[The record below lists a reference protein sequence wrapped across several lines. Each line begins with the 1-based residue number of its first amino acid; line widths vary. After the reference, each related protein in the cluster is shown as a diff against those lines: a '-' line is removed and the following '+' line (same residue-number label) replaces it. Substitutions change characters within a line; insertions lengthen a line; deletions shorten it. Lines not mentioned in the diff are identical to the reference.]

1 MYSSKSYKTGP
12 GEPHVD
18 NKPKQPSRRIHS
30 GVKKGKTLYGKETR
44 LSKQEPRLSKMEG
57 DEEMCN
63 HLGDLCWEKD
73 RCDACRDFE
82 NECGHIYD
90 GPAGGPACATY
101 QLANANQVAAQA
113 ANRMEEITKAVGN
126 TNSIQEITKA
136 VGNTSYGPGYQ
147 LPGDLSIVAGPTAIE
162 KNAMMLNDRATF
174 QRFLDNDPDFVRK
187 NYKNYMSLS
196 DEINSTNA
204 KTQYSCSYDPENR
217 LTTPIVRGDFSGK
230 RSITDTAIHMINC
243 SRDRVVRMQVQADKS
258 IGEVAFPTGTENHPN
273 TINAVVRTKREKCKL
288 RNMISAMAF
297 DDLFV
302 MFDTYGI
309 NQRDAINILK
319 PKMNV
324 VKLENNLGYNVEY
337 SRDIRAQDTP
347 NLCSLKEDMD
357 YIASKQPIAMG
368 SPPLTGG
375 EVNHWKRRAIYKSEC
390 ENNPM
395 HIMKHAEACFGAGM
409 QLIASGVGIPKGMQ
423 AYPSPHNAQPR
434 AMVQSVMAAKDP
446 ATMESTSNKAFTTCG
461 PSVCPPCATT
471 DAAQRIAA
479 QAAARASSLTNDVLA
494 TSKLFDLV
502 SFLEQPNQSSAPVI
516 FGDPDYNADRGEEA
530 NYRTMSFP
538 KSLFRTQQ
546 IECASDHLKGL
557 DFPDIHANIISNQ
570 FKTYGKM
577 KFFGHK
583 VLGWDYNMDA
593 PNPGN
598 ACNRGEHVITATT
611 DQVSSIKLRYVRRF
625 FYVYYGLLIKEI
637 GSVKS
642 ELLKNAMRYK
652 TSVLNRQ
659 SANTAEEIFELDAS
673 IADAERFAPI
683 AETFFGY
690 AVHYHLTNLALLNS
704 RLIDMGGA
712 GVDNKLFEVIVAQ
725 RESYLE
731 EVDKQGES
739 AESLM
744 EAARRGQQPDYA
756 IGVGG
761 DGGGGGELPSVG
773 GALNA
778 FPSPPSEAE
787 TQQFKTLAKAV
798 IVTLI
803 RDQSPPQMLFEMA
816 FGMDYVSTRQEIGQE
831 LGIDWNHSTKWSVII
846 QAFMN
851 SWDAEG
857 AGRDQPSTT
866 WIKNQIMTW
875 SGYILRHMAEDE
887 EWIISKMGELLTG
900 KYSNSEGVIMASQF
914 LTILGKSV
922 GLTRAQAVQD
932 VQEASGIV
940 TDLEGNT
947 AALHSQIARLQAQK
961 QELMDREFETAA
973 ETALALVAAGGAAGE
988 TDGTLQQISTSWTN
1002 FMTSVGGDIP
1012 EPPFEDGG
1020 ISSEIDYVKTKLVE
1034 KHDEMDRLDELVT
1047 TMEADLVTAR
1057 ANLVTAQSNVTRID
1071 ADLVTANADLVTAN
1085 ADLATANASVG
1096 SSNIIIT
1103 DLIDNPDCSVAEANA
1118 RDLLSGQITALEG
1131 TIETQSETL
1140 KTRLDKINELE
1151 AGTVEV
1157 GDVAADAAA
1166 ATTETDIYKDKL
1178 KKAKETSEAAIKQKN
1193 MIIIGLAV
1201 FILILIIVVVVK

>member
-1 MYSSKSYKTGP
+1 
-12 GEPHVD
+12 
-18 NKPKQPSRRIHS
+18 
-30 GVKKGKTLYGKETR
+30 
-44 LSKQEPRLSKMEG
+44 
-57 DEEMCN
+57 
-63 HLGDLCWEKD
+63 
-73 RCDACRDFE
+73 
-82 NECGHIYD
+82 
-90 GPAGGPACATY
+90 
-101 QLANANQVAAQA
+101 
-113 ANRMEEITKAVGN
+113 
-126 TNSIQEITKA
+126 
-136 VGNTSYGPGYQ
+136 
-147 LPGDLSIVAGPTAIE
+147 
-162 KNAMMLNDRATF
+162 MMLNDRATF

-187 NYKNYMSLS
+187 NYKNYMSLD
-196 DEINSTNA
+196 DEFNTTNA
-204 KTQYSCSYDPENR
+204 TIRHSCSYDPGNR
-217 LTTPIVRGDFSGK
+217 LTTPIVRGDFSTTK
-230 RSITDTAIHMINC
+230 ASITDTAIHMINC
-243 SRDRVVRMQVQADKS
+243 SRDRAVRMQVEADRS
-258 IGEVAFPTGTENHPN
+258 IGDVAFVTGTENHPS
-273 TINAVVRTKREKCKL
+273 TIQAVVRTKREKCKI
-288 RNMISAMAF
+288 RNMISAMAES
-297 DDLFV
+297 DLLD

-309 NQRDAINILK
+309 NRLDAMNIFK
-319 PKMNV
+319 TKMNV
-324 VKLENNLGYNVEY
+324 VKLENNLGYNLEY
-337 SRDIRAQDTP
+337 SRGNGGVDTP

-390 ENNPM
+390 EYNPM
-395 HIMKHAEACFGAGM
+395 HITKHAEACFGAGM

-423 AYPSPHNAQPR
+423 AYPSPHNTQPR
-434 AMVQSVMAAKDP
+434 AMVQSVMAAKGP
-446 ATMESTSNKAFTTCG
+446 ATMESTNTQAFTTCG

-471 DAAQRIAA
+471 TASTAA
-479 QAAARASSLTNDVLA
+479 QAATRASSLTNEVLE
-494 TSKLFDLV
+494 TFKLFDLV
-502 SFLEQPNQSSAPVI
+502 SFLEQPDQSRAPVI

-530 NYRTMSFP
+530 NFRTMSFP

-546 IECASDHLKGL
+546 IECSSQEKGL

-570 FKTYGKM
+570 FNTFGKM

-598 ACNRGEHVITATT
+598 ACNRGEHVITATS

-652 TSVLNRQ
+652 TMAIKSKSIN
-659 SANTAEEIFELDAS
+659 NPEEIEELYQEMDA
-673 IADAERFAPI
+673 AGRFASI
-683 AETFFGY
+683 AETFFDY
-690 AVHYHLTNLALLNS
+690 AVPYHLINLGLLNS

-712 GVDNKLFEVIVAQ
+712 GVDNKLFTVIVAQ
-725 RESYLE
+725 RESYWE
-731 EVDKQGES
+731 EVDKQGDRMVKLED
-739 AESLM
+739 
-744 EAARRGQQPDYA
+744 AARRGQQPDYA
-756 IGVGG
+756 IGVGSNDYG
-761 DGGGGGELPSVG
+761 DGGGGELPSVG

-803 RDQSPPQMLFEMA
+803 RDQAPPQMLFEMA
-816 FGMDYVSTRQEIGQE
+816 FGMDYVSTREELGWE
-831 LGIDWNHSTKWSVII
+831 LGIDWNVSTKWSVII

-851 SWDAEG
+851 SWDADG
-857 AGRDQPSTT
+857 AGRDKPSTT

-875 SGYILRHMAEDE
+875 SGYILRHMAEEE

-947 AALHSQIARLQAQK
+947 AALHLQIASLQAQK
-961 QELMDREFETAA
+961 QGLIEREA
-973 ETALALVAAGGAAGE
+973 EAIRWVEEMVGGTAGE
-988 TDGTLQQISTSWTN
+988 GYDTLQKISTSWTN

-1020 ISSEIDYVKTKLVE
+1020 ISSEIDYVKTKLVQ

-1085 ADLATANASVG
+1085 ADLATANAD
-1096 SSNIIIT
+1096 NA
-1103 DLIDNPDCSVAEANA
+1103 DLTNNADVCVAEANA

-1151 AGTVEV
+1151 AGTAEV

-1166 ATTETDIYKDKL
+1166 ATRLMREADLYKDKL

>member
-1 MYSSKSYKTGP
+1 
-12 GEPHVD
+12 
-18 NKPKQPSRRIHS
+18 
-30 GVKKGKTLYGKETR
+30 
-44 LSKQEPRLSKMEG
+44 
-57 DEEMCN
+57 
-63 HLGDLCWEKD
+63 
-73 RCDACRDFE
+73 
-82 NECGHIYD
+82 
-90 GPAGGPACATY
+90 
-101 QLANANQVAAQA
+101 
-113 ANRMEEITKAVGN
+113 
-126 TNSIQEITKA
+126 
-136 VGNTSYGPGYQ
+136 
-147 LPGDLSIVAGPTAIE
+147 
-162 KNAMMLNDRATF
+162 
-174 QRFLDNDPDFVRK
+174 
-187 NYKNYMSLS
+187 
-196 DEINSTNA
+196 
-204 KTQYSCSYDPENR
+204 
-217 LTTPIVRGDFSGK
+217 
-230 RSITDTAIHMINC
+230 
-243 SRDRVVRMQVQADKS
+243 
-258 IGEVAFPTGTENHPN
+258 
-273 TINAVVRTKREKCKL
+273 
-288 RNMISAMAF
+288 
-297 DDLFV
+297 
-302 MFDTYGI
+302 
-309 NQRDAINILK
+309 
-319 PKMNV
+319 
-324 VKLENNLGYNVEY
+324 
-337 SRDIRAQDTP
+337 
-347 NLCSLKEDMD
+347 
-357 YIASKQPIAMG
+357 
-368 SPPLTGG
+368 
-375 EVNHWKRRAIYKSEC
+375 
-390 ENNPM
+390 
-395 HIMKHAEACFGAGM
+395 
-409 QLIASGVGIPKGMQ
+409 
-423 AYPSPHNAQPR
+423 
-434 AMVQSVMAAKDP
+434 
-446 ATMESTSNKAFTTCG
+446 
-461 PSVCPPCATT
+461 
-471 DAAQRIAA
+471 
-479 QAAARASSLTNDVLA
+479 
-494 TSKLFDLV
+494 
-502 SFLEQPNQSSAPVI
+502 
-516 FGDPDYNADRGEEA
+516 
-530 NYRTMSFP
+530 
-538 KSLFRTQQ
+538 
-546 IECASDHLKGL
+546 
-557 DFPDIHANIISNQ
+557 
-570 FKTYGKM
+570 
-577 KFFGHK
+577 
-583 VLGWDYNMDA
+583 
-593 PNPGN
+593 
-598 ACNRGEHVITATT
+598 
-611 DQVSSIKLRYVRRF
+611 
-625 FYVYYGLLIKEI
+625 
-637 GSVKS
+637 
-642 ELLKNAMRYK
+642 
-652 TSVLNRQ
+652 
-659 SANTAEEIFELDAS
+659 
-673 IADAERFAPI
+673 
-683 AETFFGY
+683 
-690 AVHYHLTNLALLNS
+690 
-704 RLIDMGGA
+704 
-712 GVDNKLFEVIVAQ
+712 
-725 RESYLE
+725 
-731 EVDKQGES
+731 
-739 AESLM
+739 
-744 EAARRGQQPDYA
+744 
-756 IGVGG
+756 
-761 DGGGGGELPSVG
+761 GGGELPSVG

-831 LGIDWNHSTKWSVII
+831 IGIDWNHSTKWSVII